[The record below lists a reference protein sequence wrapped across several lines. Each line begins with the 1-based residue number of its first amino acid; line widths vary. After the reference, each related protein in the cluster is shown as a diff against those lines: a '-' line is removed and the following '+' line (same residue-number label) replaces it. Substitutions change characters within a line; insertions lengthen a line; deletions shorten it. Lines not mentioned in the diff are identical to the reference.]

1 MKGEAAFLNCDT
13 LGDPDPEVTWK
24 KDDVI
29 LDPTSDLDITMTP
42 FGSLEFSKVEVA
54 DDGRYVCIAT
64 NPAGSAVK
72 DFILIVQ
79 GGYTS
84 DRTLTTKSDLCRYT
98 SPEVRDPS
106 FIYVFLDQQI
116 PHFSHP
122 SLQITPRSL
131 KTIRSL
137 SHAPRW
143 APHPPSSPGI
153 RMTFS

>member
-84 DRTLTTKSDLCRYT
+84 ELSPLSLTCVDIPLLRLEIHPSSMYFLINRSPVFPTLHYK
-98 SPEVRDPS
+98 
-106 FIYVFLDQQI
+106 
-116 PHFSHP
+116 SHP
-122 SLQITPRSL
+122 G
-131 KTIRSL
+131 
-137 SHAPRW
+137 H
-143 APHPPSSPGI
+143 
-153 RMTFS
+153 